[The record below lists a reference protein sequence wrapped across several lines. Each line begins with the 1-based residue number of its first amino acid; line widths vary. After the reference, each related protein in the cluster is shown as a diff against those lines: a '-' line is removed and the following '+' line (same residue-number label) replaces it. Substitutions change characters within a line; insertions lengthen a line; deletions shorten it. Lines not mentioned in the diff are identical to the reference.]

1 MGLFDNP
8 VTDFVGDVAGGVKDG
23 FNATKDWVGD
33 HGDDIIDGAG
43 EALHTAAYGLQ
54 EVATAPI
61 NFNAHLVN
69 GLTGKNILPEFEL
82 IGASDTARA
91 VEDFVSPVT
100 DVVNY
105 ADNLMLEFG
114 HSALY
119 SGLQMPYDGL
129 SQLANKVIPGADPL
143 PQLDLIEKPED
154 APMWSPQWFAQK
166 AGTAAGIAAPF
177 LMTGGASGMI
187 GLSSRLGRAEMA
199 LAGVSVT
206 AESSLAL
213 RAASTATGLGTIGFG
228 YGFATRE
235 SEPDGN
241 FWLNRLENGA
251 QQAFSVGG
259 NSPFVQVGL
268 LPGDKPVEEPTRASD
283 RQP

>member
-23 FNATKDWVGD
+23 FNGAKDWVGD
-33 HGDDIIDGAG
+33 HGDDIVGGVG

-69 GLTGKNILPEFEL
+69 GLTGKNILPEIEL
-82 IGASDTARA
+82 IGASDTAKA

-100 DVVNY
+100 DVLNY
-105 ADNLMLEFG
+105 GDNLMMEFG

-129 SQLANKVIPGADPL
+129 SQLTNKIIPGADPL
-143 PQLDLIEKPED
+143 PQLDIIERPED
-154 APMWSPQWFAQK
+154 APAWSPQWFAQK

-177 LMTGGASGMI
+177 FLTGGATGMI
-187 GLSSRLGRAEMA
+187 GVGSRLGRAEMA
-199 LAGVSVT
+199 LAGVNVT

-213 RAASTATGLGTIGFG
+213 RAASTATGLGTLGFG

-235 SEPDGN
+235 SEPEGN
-241 FWLNRLENGA
+241 FWMNRLENGA
-251 QQAFSVGG
+251 QQTFSVGG
-259 NSPFVQVGL
+259 NSPFVQAGL
-268 LPGDKPVEEPTRASD
+268 LPGDKPPEDQEPTAD
-283 RQP
+283 RDP